1 MKVKSL
7 IAWAALLVWGLT
19 AATAQTLSPKR
30 EFRGAWIQCVNGQF
44 QGMPVQ
50 TMKATLVRQL
60 DHLQQAGINAIIF
73 QVRAE
78 CDALY
83 PSAYE
88 PWSRFLTGV
97 QGKAPSPMWDPL
109 QFMVTE
115 CHKRGMEL
123 HAWIN
128 PYRAKTKGTTAL
140 SPAHPYNKYPQLF
153 VKYGDQLYFD
163 PGYPESRKY
172 ICNIVRDIVNRY
184 DVDAIHMDDYFYP
197 YPQTGLEIPDQA
209 TYEADPRGFGN
220 IADWRRDNVN
230 LLIRQLHETIRSVKP
245 WVKFGVSPFGIYHNE
260 QSGSNIPGSKTRGL
274 QNYDNLYADV
284 LKWVNE
290 GWVDYCM
297 PQIYWQIG
305 HPTAD
310 YDTLIRWW
318 SSQSTN
324 RPLIVGQDVDRTV
337 KYTDPNDETI
347 NQLPAKMKLQRTLP
361 NVVGSCQW
369 YSAAIAENHG
379 NYATALRQMYH
390 THPALQPLMPFIDNK
405 APSKVKGLKDIWT
418 PDGLI
423 LVWLEPSA
431 RTEMDKAHQ
440 YVVYRFGPGERKD
453 LNDASHIVC
462 ITNQNYLKLPY
473 EDGSTKYRYV
483 VTVLDRLHNESKAR
497 SKSVKL

>member
-1 MKVKSL
+1 MIRKIL
-7 IAWAALLVWGLT
+7 MLVLMIVST
-19 AATAQTLSPKR
+19 VFYATADTYTPRKR

-44 QGMPVQ
+44 IGMSTQKMQQ
-50 TMKATLVRQL
+50 TLSYQL
-60 DHLQQAGINAIIF
+60 DELQKDGVNAIFF

-83 PSAYE
+83 KSDLE
-88 PWSRFLTGV
+88 PWSRFLTGK
-97 QGKAPSPMWDPL
+97 QGQAPSPYWDPL
-109 QFMVTE
+109 QWMIDQ
-115 CHKRGMEL
+115 CHSRGMEL
-123 HAWIN
+123 HAWLN
-128 PYRAKTKGTTAL
+128 PYRAKTKTTSAL
-140 SPAHPYNKYPQLF
+140 ASNHVAMRHPGSVFAYDGLF
-153 VKYGDQLYFD
+153 ILN
-163 PGYPESRKY
+163 PGQPSNRDY
-172 ICNIVRDIVNRY
+172 IIKVVNDIVTRY
-184 DVDAIHMDDYFYP
+184 DIDGIHMDDYFYP